1 MAENDVIVPSDNR
14 CGLERTG
21 YLAGGSAR
29 CQNPLMPLAARK
41 GMAPWPP
48 VLMVLGP
55 GFATA
60 AHRHHCVQLLM
71 ALRGSLRVRSGRKSE
86 WRKCGAV
93 WVRPDA
99 IHEMDARGS
108 TLLIGFISAES
119 DMGAA
124 LTERIDGEIACV
136 PARQVARWRA
146 ALGSLPDAARAERW
160 LFTSFMPRRRD
171 VTIHPG
177 VRRVLA
183 HLREPRAEFDGLSL
197 TALAGIAGLS
207 PSRFMHAF
215 TESVGIPVRPYIL
228 WIRLQRGACD
238 LMDGASVTNAAHRAG
253 FSDAAHMTRTFRRML
268 GATPSN
274 LALLKRLSMGFSLE
288 SDENPTRAARAID
301 GAA

>member
-1 MAENDVIVPSDNR
+1 MLLSV
-14 CGLERTG
+14 
-21 YLAGGSAR
+21 
-29 CQNPLMPLAARK
+29 RK
-41 GMAPWPP
+41 GMTPWPP
-48 VLMVLGP
+48 VLIVCGP

-71 ALRGSLRVRSGRKSE
+71 ALRGSLRVRSGRKSA
-86 WRKCGAV
+86 WRTCGAV

-119 DMGAA
+119 DLGGAIS
-124 LTERIDGEIACV
+124 ERIDGEIAVV
-136 PARQVARWRA
+136 PAKEVARWRA
-146 ALGSLPDAARAERW
+146 ALGATPDEARTERW
-160 LFTSFMPRRRD
+160 LFKTVMPRRRD

-183 HLREPRAEFDGLSL
+183 HLREPRAVFDGLSL
-197 TALAGIAGLS
+197 KALAEIAGLS

-215 TESVGIPVRPYIL
+215 TGSVGIPVRPYIL
-228 WIRLQRGACD
+228 WLRLQRGACD
-238 LMDGASVTNAAHRAG
+238 LMEGASVTDAAHRAG

-268 GATPSN
+268 GATPSD
-274 LALLKRLSMGFSLE
+274 LALLTRLSMGFSLE
-288 SDENPTRAARAID
+288 SDETSVASPRTIN